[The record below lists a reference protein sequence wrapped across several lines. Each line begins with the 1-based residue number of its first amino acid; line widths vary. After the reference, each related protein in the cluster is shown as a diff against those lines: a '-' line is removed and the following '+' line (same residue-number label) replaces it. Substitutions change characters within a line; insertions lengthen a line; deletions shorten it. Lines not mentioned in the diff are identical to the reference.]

1 MKKLARIMM
10 IISGCL
16 CAVGIFLIGLGAM
29 TGGMRYL
36 SIADLDHF
44 SADKNIKKV
53 KTEYGIF
60 YEEKK
65 SEYHLNK
72 KELNNISSVKA
83 ELKSLDLLVCQS
95 PDEHYYLSYDV
106 NAYQGKNPFS
116 YKIKGETLFLK
127 ENDTANH
134 GVVHIGAIFQQ
145 ENEEEKVVL
154 YVPKQKKLDHFF
166 LEMED
171 GDFSASDLTAD
182 EIEGRVKYGDA
193 KWETIT
199 CRNIKMH
206 AEDGDIQ
213 LEKLVIGKNGDI
225 SSKYGDIR
233 MKSVNIEEEG
243 MQFVFSTQYGDLEIA
258 DGIEGNKMEDANE
271 ENLRF
276 QNEEKEV
283 EKTLR
288 VESIDGDIQVEK

>member
-10 IISGCL
+10 VISGCL

-29 TGGMRYL
+29 SGGMRYL

-44 SADKNIKKV
+44 SADKNIKKI

-65 SEYHLNK
+65 SGYHLDK
-72 KELNNISSVKA
+72 KELHNISSVKA
-83 ELKSLDLLVCQS
+83 ELKNLDFSVCQS

-127 ENDTANH
+127 ENYADDH
-134 GVVHIGAIFQQ
+134 GVVHIGAIFRE
-145 ENEEEKVVL
+145 ENEAEKVTL
-154 YVPKQKKLDHFF
+154 YVPKQKKLDHFSM
-166 LEMED
+166 EMGD

-193 KWETIT
+193 EWKTVT
-199 CRNIKMH
+199 CQNMKIH
-206 AEDGDIQ
+206 SEDGDIQ
-213 LEKLVIGKNGDI
+213 LEKLVIGKTGDI